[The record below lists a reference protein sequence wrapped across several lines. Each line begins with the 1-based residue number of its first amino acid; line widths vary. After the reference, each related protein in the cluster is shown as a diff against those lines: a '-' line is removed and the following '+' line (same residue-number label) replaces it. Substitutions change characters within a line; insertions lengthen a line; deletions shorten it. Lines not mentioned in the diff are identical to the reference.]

1 MATSKATTTSIEDAV
16 KIARVFPGEENWC
29 KEYIAA
35 HLLSRTWIQVQLAD
49 AVGKMDSEDL
59 TGEIDHYTWF
69 SDLLPAVNWW
79 QDLAD
84 NCLHGPDGDGSGGAN
99 PKLAKQGENLSLLLS
114 DVLTAYV
121 KAHRESPAYTDD
133 WGNVGP
139 GMMQFLNCYR
149 LYTRA
154 VEAVVVE
161 VFPDVNRELLLNPA
175 LGFRSE
181 SA

>member
-84 NCLHGPDGDGSGGAN
+84 NCLHGPDGDGSGG
-99 PKLAKQGENLSLLLS
+99 GEPQACE
-114 DVLTAYV
+114 TR
-121 KAHRESPAYTDD
+121 RESLVIIERCF
-133 WGNVGP
+133 NRICESSP
-139 GMMQFLNCYR
+139 GVASVHR
-149 LYTRA
+149 
-154 VEAVVVE
+154 
-161 VFPDVNRELLLNPA
+161 
-175 LGFRSE
+175 
-181 SA
+181 